1 MSFTTII
8 IHPSPASEHHI
19 FTYIHLILIHYLY
32 VHLIYTKYTAVYLAS
47 TKFTNLTIQRYI
59 YSKASKLSISV

>member
-8 IHPSPASEHHI
+8 HPSAASEHLI
-19 FTYIHLILIHYLY
+19 FTYIHLILKHYLY
-32 VHLIYTKYTAVYLAS
+32 IHLIYTKIYCRIHLAS

-59 YSKASKLSISV
+59 YSR